1 MTDMPEERSP
11 KKMWVGAEKYI
22 QLGLT
27 IPAAT
32 VIGWILGQVLQHWLG
47 WGWLSMGGLV
57 LGSVAG
63 LVYFIRVA
71 ISEDFKE

>member
-1 MTDMPEERSP
+1 
-11 KKMWVGAEKYI
+11 MWVGAEKYI

-32 VIGWILGQVLQHWLG
+32 VIGWIVGQVLEHWLNR
-47 WGWLSMGGLV
+47 GWLPLAGLIF
-57 LGSVAG
+57 GSVAG

-71 ISEDFKE
+71 LSEDFKE

>member
-1 MTDMPEERSP
+1 MTDMPGGRSP

-32 VIGWILGQVLQHWLG
+32 VIGWILGQVLQHWLH
-47 WGWLSMGGLV
+47 WEWLPLVGLV

-71 ISEDFKE
+71 LSEDFKE

>member
-1 MTDMPEERSP
+1 MPDERSP

-32 VIGWILGQVLQHWLG
+32 LIGWILGQVLQHWLK
-47 WGWLSMGGLV
+47 WGWLPIGGVV

-63 LVYFIRVA
+63 LVYFIRIA
-71 ISEDFKE
+71 LSEDFKE

>member
-1 MTDMPEERSP
+1 MADMPDERSP

-32 VIGWILGQVLQHWLG
+32 VIGWILGQVLQHWLQ
-47 WGWLSMGGLV
+47 WGWLPIGGVV

-71 ISEDFKE
+71 LSEDFKE